1 MLVEKFF
8 VKYFRSILMSRV
20 GQAVIN
26 SPDGVEVKKVDNTF
40 LVKGT
45 KGELSAP
52 ISETVEVIIEQ
63 NVIKVEPRDKNS
75 RNKALWGTTRALI
88 NNAIQGVKVGF
99 EKEMEIVGVGYRGA
113 LQGKKLTLNLGLSH
127 VVEIEVPDYISIKMD
142 GNTKFTISSA
152 DKQKLGEFA
161 AMVRSKRPPEPFK
174 GKGIRYS
181 NEFILRKEGK
191 KK

>member
-1 MLVEKFF
+1 
-8 VKYFRSILMSRV
+8 MSRI
-20 GQAVIN
+20 GQSIIN
-26 SPDGVEVKKVDNTF
+26 IPDGVEVKKEDNKF
-40 LVKGT
+40 WAKGS
-45 KGELSAP
+45 KGELTAP
-52 ISETVEVIIEQ
+52 INDGIDVIIAE
-63 NVIKVEPRDKNS
+63 NVIKVEIK
-75 RNKALWGTTRALI
+75 NKASKNKAIWGTTRALI
-88 NNAIQGVKVGF
+88 NNAIKGVSSGF
-99 EKEMEIVGVGYRGA
+99 EKDMEIVGVGYRGN
-113 LQGKKLTLNLGLSH
+113 LQEKKLSLNLGLSH
-127 VVEIEVPDYISIKMD
+127 SVEIDVPEGINIKMD

>member
-1 MLVEKFF
+1 
-8 VKYFRSILMSRV
+8 MSRV

-26 SPDGVEVKKVDNTF
+26 IPDGVEVKKVNNQF

-45 KGELSAP
+45 KGELSAI
-52 ISETVEVIIEQ
+52 ISETIEVTIDQ
-63 NVIKVEPRDKNS
+63 NIVKVEPRDKNA

-88 NNAIQGVKVGF
+88 NNAIQGANVGF
-99 EKEMEIVGVGYRGA
+99 EKEMEIVGVGYRGT
-113 LQGKKLTLNLGLSH
+113 LQGKKLILNLGLSH
-127 VVEIEVPDYISIKMD
+127 VVEIEVPEYISIKMD

-174 GKGIRYS
+174 GKGIRFS

>member
-1 MLVEKFF
+1 
-8 VKYFRSILMSRV
+8 MSRI
-20 GQAVIN
+20 GQSFIN
-26 SPDGVEVKKVDNTF
+26 IPDGVEVKKENNKF
-40 LVKGT
+40 WVKGT
-45 KGELSAP
+45 KGELIAP
-52 ISETVEVIIEQ
+52 IHDGVEVNITE
-63 NVIKVEPRDKNS
+63 NVIKVELK
-75 RNKALWGTTRALI
+75 NKASKNKAIWGTTRALI
-88 NNAIQGVKVGF
+88 NNAVKGVSFGF
-99 EKEMEIVGVGYRGA
+99 EKDMEIVGVGYRGN
-113 LQGKKLTLNLGLSH
+113 LQGKKLSLNLGLSH
-127 VVEIEVPDYISIKMD
+127 SVEIDIPEGINIKMD

>member
-1 MLVEKFF
+1 
-8 VKYFRSILMSRV
+8 MSRI
-20 GQAVIN
+20 GQAIIKI
-26 SPDGVEVKKVDNTF
+26 PDGIEVKHEGNNF
-40 LVKGT
+40 WAKGS

-52 ISETVEVIIEQ
+52 VSDAVNITIKDNTISIVPK
-63 NVIKVEPRDKNS
+63 NNNS
-75 RNKALWGTTRALI
+75 RNKAIWGTTRALI
-88 NNAIQGVKVGF
+88 NNAVSGVSVGF
-99 EKEMEIVGVGYRGA
+99 SKDMEIVGVGYRGV
-113 LQGKKLTLNLGLSH
+113 LQGKTLSLSLGLSH
-127 VVEIEVPDYISIKMD
+127 PVEIEIPEGILVKMD

-174 GKGIRYS
+174 GKGIRYA

>member
-1 MLVEKFF
+1 
-8 VKYFRSILMSRV
+8 MSRV
-20 GQAVIN
+20 GQAIIN
-26 SPDGVEVKKVDNTF
+26 IPEGVEVKKENSNF
-40 LVKGT
+40 LVKGS

-52 ISETVEVIIEQ
+52 ISDTVDVII
-63 NVIKVEPRDKNS
+63 NDKIIKVELRNKNS
-75 RNKALWGTTRALI
+75 KNNALWGTTRALI
-88 NNAIQGVKVGF
+88 NNAVQGVSVGF
-99 EKEMEIVGVGYRGA
+99 EKEMEIIGVGYRGT
-113 LQGKKLTLNLGLSH
+113 LQGNKLTLNLGLSH
-127 VVEIEVPDYISIKMD
+127 PVEIEVPKGITVKMD

-181 NEFILRKEGK
+181 NEYVLRKEGK

>member
-1 MLVEKFF
+1 
-8 VKYFRSILMSRV
+8 MSRI
-20 GQAVIN
+20 GQSIIN
-26 SPDGVEVKKVDNTF
+26 IPDGVEVKKEDNKF
-40 LVKGT
+40 WAKGS
-45 KGELSAP
+45 KGELTAP
-52 ISETVEVIIEQ
+52 INDAIDVIIAE
-63 NVIKVEPRDKNS
+63 NVIRVEIK
-75 RNKALWGTTRALI
+75 NKASKNKAIWGTTRALI
-88 NNAIQGVKVGF
+88 NNAIKGVSSGF
-99 EKEMEIVGVGYRGA
+99 EKDMEIVGVGYRGN
-113 LQGKKLTLNLGLSH
+113 LQEKKLSLNLGLSH
-127 VVEIEVPDYISIKMD
+127 SVEIDVPEGINIKMD

>member
-1 MLVEKFF
+1 
-8 VKYFRSILMSRV
+8 MSRI

-26 SPDGVEVKKVDNTF
+26 IPNGVEVKKLDNKF
-40 LVKGT
+40 LVKGS

-52 ISETVEVIIEQ
+52 ISEMVDVTINEKE
-63 NVIKVEPRDKNS
+63 IKVELNSKNAK
-75 RNKALWGTTRALI
+75 NKALWGTTRALI
-88 NNAIQGVKVGF
+88 NNAVQGVSKGF

-127 VVEIEVPDYISIKMD
+127 PVEIEVPDYITIKMD
-142 GNTKFTISSA
+142 GNTKFVISSP

-174 GKGIRYS
+174 GKGVRYS